1 MTVRPFQ
8 IADAPHCVEI
18 IHACVP
24 SMNGL
29 NAAAVRFVLDES
41 TPEDVISDVNEGLA
55 YVDILDDQ
63 VVGLGML
70 VEGEIKRMYV
80 DPAYQGRGIGSR
92 IMSALLDAA
101 REQGLRHV
109 RVEASLNGIS
119 FYERQ
124 GFVQQEL
131 EIFRQGEV
139 EFRYM
144 HMLITLED

>member
-8 IADAPHCVEI
+8 TADAPRCVEI
-18 IHACVP
+18 VHTCIP
-24 SMNGL
+24 TMDGL
-29 NAAAVRFVLDES
+29 NAAAIQFILDES

-55 YVDILDDQ
+55 YVDVLDGQ

-80 DPAYQGRGIGSR
+80 DPAYQGHGVGAR
-92 IMSALLDAA
+92 IMTALLAA
-101 REQGLRHV
+101 AHEQGLSQV
-109 RVEASLNGIS
+109 RVEASLNGIG

-131 EIFRQGEV
+131 EIFRRDEV
-139 EFRYM
+139 EFHYM
-144 HMLITLED
+144 HMLKRLEK